1 MTCNSLSTY
10 LFFFACQLILRF
22 VLFGLDAIDLNLLG
36 VIPFAIIIYLL
47 CRYKFFTVAN
57 VVVGL
62 TILIGIYADIFTVAH
77 FSTMKKAKQ
86 GQTAAMH
93 ELRTYNHG
101 LRLD

>member
-1 MTCNSLSTY
+1 
-10 LFFFACQLILRF
+10 
-22 VLFGLDAIDLNLLG
+22 
-36 VIPFAIIIYLL
+36 
-47 CRYKFFTVAN
+47 